1 MFQRIGKKLI
11 QGAKAEIKE
20 KPIHILDTERLIEWA
35 EIAIPVVVLLL
46 GLFRS
51 AKKPQ
56 EPTTIVINNYIQGG
70 NENETD

>member
-1 MFQRIGKKLI
+1 MFERFGRNLVK
-11 QGAKAEIKE
+11 GAKAEIEKE
-20 KPIHILDTERLIEWA
+20 PIHILDTERLIEWA

>member
-11 QGAKAEIKE
+11 QGAKAEIQE
-20 KPIHILDTERLIEWA
+20 KPIHILDTERLIDWA
-35 EIAIPVVVLLL
+35 EMAIPVVVLLL